1 MNLIIYFTGTGN
13 TLHAGKI
20 LAQELGDTTLFRI
33 SKNMDKAKVRDLI
46 NKADTIGI
54 AAPVYA
60 GTLPYMVSD
69 FMKEISFPKETYIYS
84 LLTCA
89 GSELSAHTDVELCLR
104 QTSKRKVDN
113 NFTLTYPSN
122 FQTHMAPKDD
132 KTIKK
137 VVGDA
142 EDELKKIVSIIE
154 KREKEEVKVNK
165 FMAAISR
172 ASLKIFVKKDT
183 DKNFYSD
190 DKCISCGIC
199 QKVCPAANID
209 LVEGKPGWKNSC
221 ESCMACINLCP
232 AKAIQYKEKTKTWGR
247 YANPEINTNELK
259 IIK

>member
-33 SKNMDKAKVRDLI
+33 SKNMDKEKVRDHI
-46 NKADTIGI
+46 NEATTIGI
-54 AAPVYA
+54 LAPVYA

-69 FMKEISFPKETYIYS
+69 FLKETSFPKDAYIYS

-89 GSELSAHTDVELCLR
+89 GSKLSAHTDVELCLR
-104 QTSKRKVDN
+104 QTSKRGVDKT
-113 NFTLTYPSN
+113 FTLTYPSN

-132 KTIKK
+132 QAIRQ

-142 EDELKKIVSIIE
+142 KEELRKVAILIKN
-154 KREKEEVKVNK
+154 KDREEVKVKK
-165 FMAAISR
+165 FMAALSR
-172 ASLKIFVKKDT
+172 ASLKIFVKKNT

-209 LVEGKPGWKNSC
+209 LVESKPRWKNSC

-232 AKAIQYKEKTKTWGR
+232 VEAIQYKEKTKTWGR
-247 YANPEINTNELK
+247 YANPEINTKELK
-259 IIK
+259 IN

>member
-20 LAQELGDTTLFRI
+20 LAHELGDTTFFRI
-33 SKNMDKAKVRDLI
+33 SKNMDKAKVRELI
-46 NKADTIGI
+46 NEAASIGI
-54 AAPVYA
+54 LAPVYA

-69 FMKEISFPKETYIYS
+69 FLKVTSFPQDTYIYS

-89 GSELSAHTDVELCLR
+89 GSELSAHTDVELCLEE
-104 QTSKRKVDN
+104 TSKRKVDN

-132 KTIKK
+132 QTIKK

-142 EDELKKIVSIIE
+142 EDELKKIASIIE
-154 KREKEEVKVNK
+154 KREKEAIKVKK

-172 ASLKIFVKKDT
+172 ASLKIFVKKNT

-209 LVEGKPGWKNSC
+209 LVESKPRWKNSC

-232 AKAIQYKEKTKTWGR
+232 VKAIQYKEKTKTWGR
-247 YANPEINTNELK
+247 YSNPEINTNELK
-259 IIK
+259 IN